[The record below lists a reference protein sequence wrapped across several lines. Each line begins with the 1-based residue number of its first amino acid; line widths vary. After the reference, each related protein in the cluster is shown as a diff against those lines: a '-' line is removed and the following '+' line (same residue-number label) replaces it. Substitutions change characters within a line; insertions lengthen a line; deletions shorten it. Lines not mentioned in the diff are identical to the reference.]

1 MPKCDVNNHA
11 VQGVNS
17 NLLYVCM
24 SITLDMSV
32 MPGKDCMTENP
43 GCSILHASR
52 EFLHG
57 DTMKCYFRSCSIL
70 HASRPGAPA
79 WRHHEVHAGAVLYC
93 MLAGSSCMVTP

>member
-17 NLLYVCM
+17 SLVYVCM
-24 SITLDMSV
+24 SVTLDMSV

-70 HASRPGAPA
+70 HASRELLHGDTMK
-79 WRHHEVHAGAVLYC
+79 C
-93 MLAGSSCMVTP
+93 MQELFYTAC